1 MHFFLPNAKDGLPN
15 LIQKLNSNPDLLYQR
30 FEMTKDKLTE
40 FWIPKFKF
48 SFEFEASDSMEKMG
62 LTRPFHPFRE
72 LTEIID
78 CPCSSE
84 KLFVSY
90 IFHKAYI
97 EVNEEGTEAAAS
109 TAVIF
114 EMQHSRYYPSFV
126 ADHPFLF
133 MIREETHGIVF
144 FVGAVLNP
152 LLQS

>member
-1 MHFFLPNAKDGLPN
+1 MYFFLPDAKDGLPN

-62 LTRPFHPFRE
+62 LTRPFQPFGE

-78 CPCSSE
+78 CRCSSE
-84 KLFVSY
+84 KLLVSY

-109 TAVIF
+109 TAVIV
-114 EMQHSRYYPSFV
+114 EMQHLRYYPSFV